1 MPLSE
6 NTKKIVRATI
16 PILEQGGEV
25 LTKHFYGIMLNE
37 YPEVAPYFNKTHQL
51 SGAQPRA
58 LANSVLMYAKN
69 IDHLEKMGDVAT
81 QIIQKHVALAVKAEH
96 YPIVGT
102 CLLRA
107 MGEVLG
113 KDVATPEVINAWAE
127 AYQQLADI
135 LIGAEENCY
144 QQIASKAGGW
154 RGLRPFVLAKKEK
167 ESAEVT
173 SFYFSPSDN
182 KDIMTYQPG
191 QYIGI
196 QTFIWGTEYRR
207 HYSLS
212 ALPSKDLYRISV
224 KHEPR
229 GAVSHYLHEIA
240 KVGSS
245 FNLLPPAGYM
255 VATDSQKPLILVAG
269 GIGITPLLPIMEHAL
284 TTSDRPVTFV
294 HCCRNPNVQ
303 AFAGKVAELKE
314 KYPGRLQTFNWYSE
328 GGHNHI
334 TLDHLRGWGLNKQAA
349 DSQAFFV
356 GPPSFMHATKQNLL
370 ALGVPA
376 NELFFEFFG
385 PAGDIDK

>member
-6 NTKKIVRATI
+6 QTKTIVKATI

-37 YPEVAPYFNKTHQL
+37 YPVVAPYFNKTHQL

-107 MGEVLG
+107 MAEVLG
-113 KDVATPEVINAWAE
+113 PDVATKEVLDAWGE
-127 AYQQLADI
+127 AYNQLADI
-135 LIGAEENCY
+135 LIAAEENCY
-144 QQIASKAGGW
+144 KDIESKTGGW
-154 RGLRPFVLAKKEK
+154 RGLRPFILSRKEK
-167 ESAEVT
+167 ESEEVT
-173 SFYFSPSDN
+173 SFYFTPADN
-182 KDIMTYQPG
+182 QPIMPYQPG

-196 QTFIWGTEYRR
+196 QAFIWGTEYRR

-212 ALPSKDLYRISV
+212 ALPNGEYYRISV
-224 KHEPR
+224 KHEAR
-229 GAVSHYLHEIA
+229 GAVSHYLHEVT
-240 KVGSS
+240 KVGAT

-255 VATDSQKPLILVAG
+255 VATTSEKPLILMAG
-269 GIGITPLLPIMEHAL
+269 GIGITPLLPIMENAL
-284 TTSDRPVTFV
+284 ATSSRKVTFV
-294 HCCRNPNVQ
+294 HCCRNKDVQ
-303 AFAGKVAELKE
+303 AFAAKVEGLAAQ
-314 KYPGRLQTFNWYSE
+314 YPGRLQVHNWYSE
-328 GGHNHI
+328 GGNNHL
-334 TLDHLRGWGLNKQAA
+334 TLEKMREWGVVSQA
-349 DSQAFFV
+349 DSEAFFV
-356 GPPSFMHATKQNLL
+356 GPTAFMHNAKSFLL

-376 NELFFEFFG
+376 EQLHYEFFG
-385 PAGDIDK
+385 PAGSVDK